1 MGTIL
6 NGLALYGAVRP
17 VGSTFLIFSDYMRPP
32 IRLAA
37 LMKVQTI
44 YIFTHDSIFLGED
57 GPTHQPIEQLA
68 ALRAIPGLTVI
79 RPADAVETA
88 EAWRVALEHRHGPA
102 ALALTRQNLPILAE
116 TAERAREGVAKGAY
130 ILLDAEDPQVI
141 LIATGSEVWV
151 TLEAGK
157 ALQGKGVRA
166 RVVSMPSWELFD
178 AQPQDYH
185 DRVLPPAV
193 RKRLAV
199 EAGVPQGWHKYVG
212 SEGEIH
218 GIERFGASAPYK
230 DLAREFGYTPE
241 KVVER
246 VEGILG
252 R

>member
-1 MGTIL
+1 G
-6 NGLALYGAVRP
+6 
-17 VGSTFLIFSDYMRPP
+17 TFLIFSDYMRPP

-37 LMKVQTI
+37 LMKVQAI

-57 GPTHQPIEQLA
+57 GPTHQPVEQLA
-68 ALRAIPGLTVI
+68 ALRGIPGLRVM
-79 RPADAVETA
+79 RPADANETA
-88 EAWRVALEHRHGPA
+88 EAWRAALEHRNGPT

-166 RVVSMPSWELFD
+166 RVVSMPCWELFD
-178 AQPQDYH
+178 DQPQEYRDQ
-185 DRVLPPAV
+185 VLPPAV

-199 EAGVPQGWHKYVG
+199 EAGIPLGWHKYVG
-212 SEGEIH
+212 IEGEIH
-218 GIERFGASAPYK
+218 GIVRFGASAPYK

-246 VEGILG
+246 VEGMLG